1 MADSQVRAALTNLG
15 ADVRA
20 DFYHTLAAWQNHWL
34 LPASA
39 SPSDW
44 LATDHLVAEVGSTQ
58 APFDSLLDLQR
69 FLTAGFLPS
78 VNTPYAESASATAA
92 DRTAPMLA
100 TPADRTAAVPAAPG
114 RATSPV
120 PAAPGRATSAVPA
133 TAGEQA
139 ADQPPP
145 PVDRTRGAAAPAD
158 VHAPAASPLQWP
170 PAPGPARATP
180 PSASLPSPDPGQPGT
195 PAPDA
200 MHGSGLR
207 ARAQPGPSALP
218 LPAQANDPTGAGEP
232 PSWAAPPTRIGG
244 LRDLAQRLPADTHPP
259 TPWADPPAASASR
272 PWPAHRPDRPAPRVE
287 EPLIAASTSPA
298 ASSLTRVP
306 SQLATPGAEDSAAA
320 LPPVIAPASTTP
332 AASVLHG
339 QSEPIPAP
347 APAAAIPPVH
357 TTLSQ
362 VDTLM
367 DALAR
372 EITREYHRFYGA

>member
-1 MADSQVRAALTNLG
+1 MADSQVHAALTNLG

-20 DFYHTLAAWQNHWL
+20 DFHYILAAWQNAWL

-44 LATDHLVAEVGSTQ
+44 LATDHLVAEVRSIQ
-58 APFDSLLDLQR
+58 APFDSLLDLQH

-78 VNTPYAESASATAA
+78 ANTPHAESVSAAAA

-114 RATSPV
+114 S
-120 PAAPGRATSAVPA
+120 ATSAVPA

-158 VHAPAASPLQWP
+158 VHAPAVSPLQWP

-180 PSASLPSPDPGQPGT
+180 PSASLPSLDPGQPST

-207 ARAQPGPSALP
+207 ALAQPGSSSALP
-218 LPAQANDPTGAGEP
+218 LLAPASDSTGAGEP
-232 PSWAAPPTRIGG
+232 PSWAAAPTRTGG

-259 TPWADPPAASASR
+259 VPWADPSAAPASRPATSASWACRCRPTPPPTASAS
-272 PWPAHRPDRPAPRVE
+272 PATTAP
-287 EPLIAASTSPA
+287 TSR
-298 ASSLTRVP
+298 S
-306 SQLATPGAEDSAAA
+306 AT
-320 LPPVIAPASTTP
+320 
-332 AASVLHG
+332 
-339 QSEPIPAP
+339 
-347 APAAAIPPVH
+347 
-357 TTLSQ
+357 
-362 VDTLM
+362 
-367 DALAR
+367 
-372 EITREYHRFYGA
+372 

>member
-1 MADSQVRAALTNLG
+1 MADSQVHAALTNLG

-20 DFYHTLAAWQNHWL
+20 DFHYILAAWQNAWL

-44 LATDHLVAEVGSTQ
+44 LATDHLVAEVRSIQ
-58 APFDSLLDLQR
+58 APFDSLLDLQH

-78 VNTPYAESASATAA
+78 ANTPHAESVSAAAA

-114 RATSPV
+114 S
-120 PAAPGRATSAVPA
+120 ATSAVPA

-158 VHAPAASPLQWP
+158 VHAPAVSPLQWP

-180 PSASLPSPDPGQPGT
+180 PSASLPSLDPGQPST

-207 ARAQPGPSALP
+207 ALAQPGSSSALP
-218 LPAQANDPTGAGEP
+218 LLAPASDSTGAGEP
-232 PSWAAPPTRIGG
+232 PSWAAAPTRTGG

-259 TPWADPPAASASR
+259 VPWADPSAAPASR

-306 SQLATPGAEDSAAA
+306 SQLATPGTEDSAAA